1 MYFDPLSVTLTTN
14 IFSHSVG
21 FLFVLLMGST
31 VVQKL
36 LSLIRSHLFLCV
48 CQVALS
54 CPTLCNAM
62 GCAAHQAPLSM
73 GFPRQDTGLGCHFLL
88 QGIFTTQGFNP
99 HPLHGQADS
108 LPVRPLGSLQRK
120 CLICTHTQKHM
131 HIYMMEY
138 LFIPEVYLL
147 FIPKKEG
154 NPAVCN
160 NMNKSGGYY
169 NQ

>member
-1 MYFDPLSVTLTTN
+1 M
-14 IFSHSVG
+14 HA
-21 FLFVLLMGST
+21 
-31 VVQKL
+31 Q
-36 LSLIRSHLFLCV
+36 
-48 CQVALS
+48 S
-54 CPTLCNAM
+54 CSTLCNFM
-62 GCAAHQAPLSM
+62 GCSLPGSSVHEIFQA
-73 GFPRQDTGLGCHFLL
+73 RNTGVGCHFLL

-131 HIYMMEY
+131 HIHMMEY